1 MKRIIHWLCSVRA
14 FRIVSLAL
22 CLYMAITAFGVSGSY
37 KDAFDVAVLFYIVW
51 ILGHE
56 SREVIHNGC
65 LSQRDELIAALE
77 KIAAME
83 GSERD
88 EWDAVERVM
97 PKITEIAIQAI
108 DKSMRW
114 SKV

>member
-22 CLYMAITAFGVSGSY
+22 CLYMAITALGVSGSY

-56 SREVIHNGC
+56 SREVKRPQLDMSN
-65 LSQRDELIAALE
+65 SEKD
-77 KIAAME
+77 KIALLY
-83 GSERD
+83 GSAYSII
-88 EWDAVERVM
+88 DA
-97 PKITEIAIQAI
+97 TLSAI
-108 DKSMRW
+108 KE
-114 SKV
+114 KNK